1 MKIFGAFLVF
11 FGLFCIFHEHQ
22 LIMGIVTIAV
32 GLFCF
37 LKRKKTEPPV
47 VEERPSP
54 RYTFK
59 YVKLFDQDASF
70 NQRYRSQHKD
80 EFIEDDD
87 YSLPKNEL
95 IETFMNTKVYRYMED
110 IIECSMDGRKVML
123 DGEMVG
129 KVASEDMPIVESGH
143 PQLVFY
149 PNEYKDVSLDD
160 YETIKDEPYFMLR
173 ITQIKK
179 DGN

>member
-59 YVKLFDQDASF
+59 YVKLFGFRLSYK
-70 NQRYRSQHKD
+70 RG
-80 EFIEDDD
+80 FI
-87 YSLPKNEL
+87 
-95 IETFMNTKVYRYMED
+95 
-110 IIECSMDGRKVML
+110 IIFL
-123 DGEMVG
+123 
-129 KVASEDMPIVESGH
+129 
-143 PQLVFY
+143 
-149 PNEYKDVSLDD
+149 
-160 YETIKDEPYFMLR
+160 
-173 ITQIKK
+173 
-179 DGN
+179 